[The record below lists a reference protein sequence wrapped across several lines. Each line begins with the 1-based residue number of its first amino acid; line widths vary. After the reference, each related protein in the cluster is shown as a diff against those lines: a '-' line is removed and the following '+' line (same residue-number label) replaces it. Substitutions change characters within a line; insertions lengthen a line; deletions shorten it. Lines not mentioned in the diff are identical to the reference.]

1 MTTVQRGVDNCV
13 RQARRCVWIDL
24 LRVLFLGALAT
35 SCRMSDKAPSSGDST
50 PTGDSAT
57 PVDDCDPADGLGV
70 VTVSVSLDPSDPLAE
85 AASTELAGSVFLYV
99 IHLISE
105 ASPGVCSYDLEY
117 ELAFA
122 MTIDPEW
129 SQPIDVPAG
138 YICSSANG
146 GFIDPDDDLY
156 WVGCD
161 GRADPVYISACGS
174 ATSTVALRCTRTL
187 REDEA

>member
-70 VTVSVSLDPSDPLAE
+70 VTVSVSFD
-85 AASTELAGSVFLYV
+85 ASEPQTACRLRIISVTTCCATYIAMLSLMRRPAR
-99 IHLISE
+99 IIS
-105 ASPGVCSYDLEY
+105 G
-117 ELAFA
+117 
-122 MTIDPEW
+122 
-129 SQPIDVPAG
+129 
-138 YICSSANG
+138 
-146 GFIDPDDDLY
+146 
-156 WVGCD
+156 
-161 GRADPVYISACGS
+161 
-174 ATSTVALRCTRTL
+174 
-187 REDEA
+187 